1 MRMDLV
7 DMPMNLVGMPIDLVG
22 VVVVVV
28 VDVGNP
34 DSVIGVDQM
43 VVLELQYIL
52 EHFAEE
58 ADALMHGAETQRKG
72 GSVWPSRV

>member
-22 VVVVVV
+22 VVVV

-58 ADALMHGAETQRKG
+58 ADVLMHGAETQRKG